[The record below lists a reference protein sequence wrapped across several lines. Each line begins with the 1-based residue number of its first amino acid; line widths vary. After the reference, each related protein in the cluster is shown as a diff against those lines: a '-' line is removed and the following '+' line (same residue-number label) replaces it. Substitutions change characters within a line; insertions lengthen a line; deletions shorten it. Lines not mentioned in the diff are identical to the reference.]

1 MLYSYEKGTYLNKF
15 KKHRTEKKQIKY
27 SSFTSP
33 LATIVHFVILMSWY
47 YNGMVYFDALLQI
60 VCLELEFEVAN
71 SKMFL
76 VP

>member
-1 MLYSYEKGTYLNKF
+1 MSLNKFLHANKF
-15 KKHRTEKKQIKY
+15 KKHRTEKKKIKY

-33 LATIVHFVILMSWY
+33 LVTTVHFVILMSSY

-71 SKMFL
+71 LKRFL
-76 VP
+76 VL